1 MASSSKKSM
10 KGRGGSSSGKG
21 GPSIVGGVTT
31 PRGSEDNSSSSDSFL
46 GSSKP
51 LGDILGRPTVAYVTG
66 VVRDF
71 LLSRQAFNHHRR
83 TGSGWL

>member
-21 GPSIVGGVTT
+21 GPSVASEAAAR
-31 PRGSEDNSSSSDSFL
+31 RGSEDNSDSSGSGL
-46 GSSKP
+46 GSPEP
-51 LGDILGRPTVAYVTG
+51 LEDILGRPTVAYVTG